1 MASENPGKSKS
12 SDKKKEKSSER
23 LMRFGRNFNAFVGG
37 AAVAGAVLAP
47 VAAGPLLAY
56 AALNGAQAGGFE
68 VGRRFAKKRRLK
80 QESKQK
86 NQ

>member
-1 MASENPGKSKS
+1 MPNEKSKKS
-12 SDKKKEKSSER
+12 KGNEKSSER